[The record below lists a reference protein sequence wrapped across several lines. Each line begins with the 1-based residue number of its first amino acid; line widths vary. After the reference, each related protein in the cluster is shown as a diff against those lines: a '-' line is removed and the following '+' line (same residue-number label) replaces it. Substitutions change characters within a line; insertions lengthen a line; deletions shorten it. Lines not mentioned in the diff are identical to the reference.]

1 MLEVK
6 QRAKNIEELS
16 KIVTEMENNDSF
28 NELRNDLKEFKEE
41 FIKQLQNEKKMKD
54 IQQSK
59 ILNDLKNI
67 RKNW

>member
-67 RKNW
+67 RKN